1 MISTF
6 ILLLTVFFPRIYKN
20 DTDKD
25 FKFENIDL
33 LAYMLI
39 FFFFVS
45 IVLNIILS
53 NMNPGYLQKVKE

>member
-20 DTDKD
+20 DIDKD